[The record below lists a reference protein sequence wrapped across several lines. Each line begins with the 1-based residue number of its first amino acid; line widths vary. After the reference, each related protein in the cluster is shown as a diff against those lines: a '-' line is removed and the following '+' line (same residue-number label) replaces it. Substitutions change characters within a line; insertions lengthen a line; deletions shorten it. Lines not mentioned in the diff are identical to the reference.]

1 MNEKRSVLYIATCGT
16 PAAAE
21 IGTLVDLAQRAGWVA
36 CVLVTPNGLNFVD
49 VPALE
54 KQTGYPV
61 RCYYRRPD
69 ESSPFPR
76 ADGII
81 LAGASFNTLNKWA
94 NGITD
99 TLVLST
105 VAEAVGLDIPV
116 VVLPFFNDALGRHPA
131 WRRSVETLREIGVTV
146 LVSPDVYEPHPP
158 GAGSEVLRMY
168 PWQATLTAMERIR
181 SVGLAI
187 LEQESES

>member
-1 MNEKRSVLYIATCGT
+1 MSGTRGVLYLATCAT
-16 PAAAE
+16 PAAAD
-21 IGTLVDLAQRAGWVA
+21 IGVLVELAQRAGWVT
-36 CVLVTPNGLNFVD
+36 CLLVTPNALSFVD

-61 RCYYRRPD
+61 RCHYRRPD

-105 VAEAVGLDIPV
+105 VAEAVGLGIPV
-116 VVLPFFNDALGRHPA
+116 VTLPFFNRALAKHPA
-131 WRRSVETLREIGVTV
+131 WRRSIETLREIGVTV
-146 LVSPDVYEPHPP
+146 LVSPDVYEPHTP
-158 GAGSEVLRMY
+158 GTGDDVLRTY
-168 PWQATLTAMERIR
+168 PWQAALSAMESIL
-181 SVGLAI
+181 SVDLAI